1 MAARSTQSERHFLPA
16 LSPARRKSARC
27 KLLANWR
34 KRGAVVMQARSAIS
48 IQRKRRFLHRTALCR
63 IEKRARVLPG
73 RRGHRLR
80 FGPATGVRR
89 NRDQSA
95 GNDEGARN
103 GGSDKSAMNPQAMVR
118 EAGNLDLR
126 ETMMR
131 FVRGEDLSRT
141 EAANFLDA
149 LLDPVATD
157 TQIAAALIALT
168 AKGETVDELAGMA
181 EAMRE
186 RAAPLHS
193 RHERFIDTA
202 GTGSSVAKRFNVST
216 AAAFVIAGAGLPV
229 AKHGARSASS
239 TSGSADVLEA
249 LGVNTAAPPEIVE
262 HCLND
267 HGICF
272 IFAPLFHR
280 ATARV
285 VQVRRELGVHTT
297 FNLLGPLTNPAR
309 APFQLVGVWNHSLVE
324 RVASALAL
332 LGVKQAWVVH
342 GADGLDEVTITG
354 ETFVAACSARTGV
367 KTFAISTEDF
377 GLQRRSVSQP
387 REGPAENARVTRAI
401 LDGEKNGNFAVAR
414 DLVVITAAAAM
425 YLAGV
430 ANDFQ
435 NATAMARESID
446 SGQAASKLEALIR
459 ETNRS

>member
-1 MAARSTQSERHFLPA
+1 
-16 LSPARRKSARC
+16 
-27 KLLANWR
+27 
-34 KRGAVVMQARSAIS
+34 
-48 IQRKRRFLHRTALCR
+48 
-63 IEKRARVLPG
+63 
-73 RRGHRLR
+73 
-80 FGPATGVRR
+80 
-89 NRDQSA
+89 
-95 GNDEGARN
+95 
-103 GGSDKSAMNPQAMVR
+103 MNPQAMVR
-118 EAGNLDLR
+118 ETGNLDLR
-126 ETMMR
+126 EATMR
-131 FVRGEDLSRT
+131 LVRGENLSRT

-149 LLDPVATD
+149 LLDPVASD

-181 EAMRE
+181 QAMRE
-186 RAAPLHS
+186 RATPLHS
-193 RHERFIDTA
+193 QHERFIDTA
-202 GTGSSVAKRFNVST
+202 GTGSSAAKRFNVST
-216 AAAFVIAGAGLPV
+216 AAVFVIAGAGLPV

-285 VQVRRELGVHTT
+285 AQVRRELGVHTT

-309 APFQLVGVWNHSLVE
+309 APFQLVGVWDHSLVE

-367 KTFAISTEDF
+367 KTFTISPEDF
-377 GLQRRSVSQP
+377 GLQRRSVTQR

-401 LDGEKNGNFAVAR
+401 LDGKKNGNFGMVR
-414 DLVVITAAAAM
+414 DLVVINAAAAL

-435 NATAMARESID
+435 NAAAMARESIN
-446 SGQAASKLEALIR
+446 SGQAVSKLEALIR